1 MSARPFCYCLLLL
14 LLPTLL
20 PAQAPSV
27 ASLRKELEQATTERE
42 KMNLHL
48 DLAEALFRTN
58 SRKNFDQAIRHA
70 KMANQLAVDL
80 GNAGMSA
87 QASFLLGRI
96 YERKRDYRNAEV
108 WYKSALTFAKQ
119 ARDADLIIKSV
130 EARSKLAVKDRN
142 YRRAYQ
148 INQEAFNYFK
158 SRGNSISEMD
168 RENERILA
176 RYERERK
183 ALEAQLE
190 ALRRERDRLSADK
203 TQLAERS
210 QQLEQQVEQVE
221 EAITEKEQQIEEV
234 ARQKQ
239 QAEYVARLRKKQIDA
254 LQLARE
260 LDSLTLVQTRMQ
272 LENTRLANERTRYL
286 FLLLAALAFIVLILA
301 ATFFFRLRAKQRT
314 ARQLAEKNRQI
325 EEERKRSDEL
335 LLNILPAP
343 IATELKEKGKATAR
357 RYEQATILFA
367 DFRNFTK
374 VAERLS
380 PEQLVAEIDYIFK
393 GFDHIIG
400 QYDDIEK
407 IKTIGDAYM
416 CASGLDDRKRFPLNI
431 VNAALEM
438 QEFLA
443 ELAEQR
449 KAKGLPWFEARIGLH
464 TGPVVAGVVGVRKFA
479 YDIWGDTV
487 NIAAR
492 MESASEPG
500 KVNIS
505 ETTYR
510 LVKYSFECTY
520 RGKIEVKNKGQ
531 LDMYYVIGKKKKEPV
546 GTAMA

>member
-1 MSARPFCYCLLLL
+1 MPARPFLYFLLL
-14 LLPTLL
+14 LLPHLL
-20 PAQAPSV
+20 AAQTQSV
-27 ASLRKELEQATTERE
+27 EALRKELEAATTERE

-58 SRKNFDQAIRHA
+58 SRSHYDQAIRHA

-80 GNAGMSA
+80 RHPGISA

-119 ARDADLIIKSV
+119 ARDADLIIKTV

-148 INQEAFNYFK
+148 INQEAFNYFS

-168 RENERILA
+168 RENERVLA

-183 ALEAQLE
+183 ELERQLE

-203 TQLAERS
+203 TQLAQRS

-239 QAEYVARLRKKQIDA
+239 KAEYVARLRKKQIDA

-260 LDSLTLVQTRMQ
+260 LDSLTLVQTQMQ

-301 ATFFFRLRAKQRT
+301 ATFFFRMRAKQRT
-314 ARQLAEKNRQI
+314 ARQLAEKNRLI

-357 RYEQATILFA
+357 RYEQVTILFA

-374 VAERLS
+374 VAEQLS

-393 GFDHIIG
+393 GFDYIIG

-416 CASGLDDRKRFPLNI
+416 CASGLDERKRFPLNI
-431 VNAALEM
+431 VKAALEM

-449 KAKGLPWFEARIGLH
+449 RAKGLPWFEARIGLH

-520 RGKIEVKNKGQ
+520 RGKVEVKNKGQ
-531 LDMYYVIGKKKKEPV
+531 LDMYYVIGEKKKEPA
-546 GTAMA
+546 GTALA

>member
-14 LLPTLL
+14 FLPALM

-27 ASLRKELEQATTERE
+27 ASLRKELEQASTERE

-48 DLAEALFRTN
+48 DLAEALFRTD

-119 ARDADLIIKSV
+119 ARDADLIIRSV

-168 RENERILA
+168 REHERMLA

-210 QQLEQQVEQVE
+210 RQLEQQVEQVE

-286 FLLLAALAFIVLILA
+286 FLLVAAAALIVLILA

-325 EEERKRSDEL
+325 EQERQRSDEL

-393 GFDHIIG
+393 GFDYIIG

-431 VNAALEM
+431 VKAALEM

-449 KAKGLPWFEARIGLH
+449 RAKGLPWFEARIGLH

-510 LVKYSFECTY
+510 LVKYSFECIY
-520 RGKIEVKNKGQ
+520 RGKVEVKNKGQ
-531 LDMYYVIGKKKKEPV
+531 LDMYYVIGEKKKAPV
-546 GTAMA
+546 GTALA